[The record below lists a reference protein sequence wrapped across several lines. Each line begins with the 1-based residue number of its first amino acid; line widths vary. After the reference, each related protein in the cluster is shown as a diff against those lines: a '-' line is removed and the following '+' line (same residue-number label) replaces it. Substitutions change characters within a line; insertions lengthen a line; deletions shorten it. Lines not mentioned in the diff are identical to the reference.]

1 MTFRHFWVLTDS
13 SLFLPTKKA
22 RSDFSLLPIHI
33 GMCSIRFPDTFN
45 ICRFDKFSSP
55 SIFTILL
62 FEMSSSF
69 SLRSLSR
76 RSIFSMML
84 LLRINTWSRF
94 IRSKFS
100 IYWSIKQR
108 KTMTTNNSKTGLS
121 NLLWNIY
128 NGTQSSYGLVL
139 CEGTMDTEKFHL
151 PHVSSSG
158 SISPAH
164 VSSSGSISP
173 AHVSS
178 SGSISPAPHV

>member
-100 IYWSIKQR
+100 IYWSIKQ
-108 KTMTTNNSKTGLS
+108 KKPWQPTTVKQVCQIYYETYIMAPRVHMVLFCVKEPWTQRNFTCPTGLAA
-121 NLLWNIY
+121 
-128 NGTQSSYGLVL
+128 GL
-139 CEGTMDTEKFHL
+139 FHL

-158 SISPAH
+158 SIST
-164 VSSSGSISP
+164 
-173 AHVSS
+173 
-178 SGSISPAPHV
+178 APRV